1 MMKEDKKMT
10 NNQGGVMANTHSARI
25 NSRPKSLCT
34 YMVLGLCLFVFQHTS
49 VRAAE
54 LALSGIDFATQS
66 GDKLQIEMEMTGP
79 AVTPKIFKTD
89 NPARIAL
96 DFSGVKST
104 LQKKMYLINQGA
116 ASSVYVVEASG
127 RVRVVVNLIEA
138 TPFETKVAGNKVL
151 LTLTRSIASMPGA
164 LKPVET
170 KPAAPAA
177 PPVLTKAT
185 NAVVAALIPAQDI
198 SGFDFKR
205 GDKGEGR
212 ILISLANPNT
222 IVNSKKEGGKVVI
235 SFLNTRLSESLA
247 KRLDVSEFA
256 TPVKFIDTVSSG
268 KQTTITVAMQNEL
281 YDYSVFQTDGLLT
294 VEFRP
299 LSNEE
304 KDALDKSR
312 TKYTGDRLSLNFQ
325 EIEIRSVIAIL
336 AEFTGQNVVAGDD
349 VTGTITLKLDDVPW
363 DEALDFIMM
372 TKELGKYE
380 SGNVTLIS
388 TLDKIK
394 DYKQKQQETDKVVEQ
409 LDPLVTEY
417 IKVNYAKAQD
427 FSNLLNGFSSG
438 IFGTCGVPRSTSSS
452 GSSSSGSLSTGTAS
466 SGSSSGGGQTNQNQN
481 QGSGS
486 NNSGNGTDRFGLLS
500 ARGSVVVD
508 ARTNTLIVRETTK
521 RLEEVRKLIRKL
533 DIPVRQVMIEAR
545 VVIADDSFTE
555 NLGVK
560 FGAAKN
566 AGIGG
571 GKGFALGGSGTKGV
585 METGTTTVTDGVV
598 KSTATPAHPVINDS
612 LVDLGVA
619 ALTATPPGA
628 LGMTLA
634 RGADYVLNLEL
645 QALQIEG
652 KGEIVSNPRVM
663 TMDRCTAVMTQ
674 GVQIPV
680 TTPATTTAPATTTY
694 IDAVLELNA
703 TPQITPSGS
712 VVMNLLVKKDNANN
726 TSNPVSGNPGID
738 TRSVRTSVLVEDGE
752 TVVLGGVYEGA
763 ETIGKNKIPFFADLP
778 GIGFLFT
785 NSTVQKAKKELLIFV
800 TPKIMKDNVASD

>member
-1 MMKEDKKMT
+1 MNYK
-10 NNQGGVMANTHSARI
+10 QGGIMVNTHRAQ
-25 NSRPKSLCT
+25 NKTWRPLCAHI
-34 YMVLGLCLFVFQHTS
+34 GIALFLFIFQIAS
-49 VRAAE
+49 VKAGE

-79 AVTPKIFKTD
+79 AITPQIFKTD

-96 DFSGVKST
+96 DFPGAKSA
-104 LQKKMYLINQGA
+104 LAKKMYPINQGA
-116 ASSVYVVEASG
+116 ASSVYVVEAAG

-138 TPFETKVAGNKVL
+138 TPFETKVVGNKVQ
-151 LTLTRSIASMPGA
+151 LTLTRVKAVMP
-164 LKPVET
+164 V
-170 KPAAPAA
+170 KPATPAT
-177 PPVLTKAT
+177 PVPTKAT
-185 NAVVAALIPAQDI
+185 NSVVAALIPAQDI

-212 ILISLANPNT
+212 ILVSLANPNT
-222 IVNSKKEGGKVVI
+222 IVNSKEQGGKVII
-235 SFLNTRLSESLA
+235 SFLNTRLPESLA

-256 TPVKFIDTVSSG
+256 TPVKFIDTVSSDR
-268 KQTTITVAMQNEL
+268 QTTITVAMQNEL
-281 YDYSVFQTDGLLT
+281 YDYSVFQADGLLT

-304 KDALDKSR
+304 KDALDRSR

-372 TKELGKYE
+372 TKDLGKYE
-380 SGNVTLIS
+380 TGNVTLIS
-388 TLDKIK
+388 PLDKIK
-394 DYKQKQQETDKVVEQ
+394 DYKKKQQETDKVVEQ

-417 IKVNYAKAQD
+417 IKINYAKAEN
-427 FSNLLNGFSSG
+427 FRNLLNGQDTG
-438 IFGTCGVPRSTSSS
+438 AFGSCGVT
-452 GSSSSGSLSTGTAS
+452 GTTGTAS
-466 SGSSSGGGQTNQNQN
+466 SGGSSASATSAGGSSGAGSASQGQGAGT
-481 QGSGS
+481 G
-486 NNSGNGTDRFGLLS
+486 GTDGGNDKFGLLS
-500 ARGSVVVD
+500 PRGSAVVD

-521 RLEEVRKLIRKL
+521 RLDEVKKLIRKL
-533 DIPVRQVMIEAR
+533 DVPVRQVMIEAR

-560 FGAAKN
+560 FGAAK
-566 AGIGG
+566 AASLGS
-571 GKGFALGGSGTKGV
+571 GKSFAVGGSGTKGNGNLQPDANGNI
-585 METGTTTVTDGVV
+585 GTL
-598 KSTATPAHPVINDS
+598 NDT

-619 ALTATPPGA
+619 GLTATPPGA

-663 TMDRCTAVMTQ
+663 TMDRCTAVMMQ

-680 TTPATTTAPATTTY
+680 TTPGTANTPPTTTY
-694 IDAVLELNA
+694 IDAVLKLNA

-712 VVMNLLVKKDNANN
+712 VIMNLLITKDNANT

-738 TRSVRTSVLVEDGE
+738 KREIKTSVLVEDGE

-763 ETIGKNKIPFFADLP
+763 ESYGKNKIPFFADLP

-785 NSTVQKAKKELLIFV
+785 NSTTNKTKKELLIFV

>member
-1 MMKEDKKMT
+1 MNYK
-10 NNQGGVMANTHSARI
+10 QGGIMVNTHRAQDKTW
-25 NSRPKSLCT
+25 RPLCAHI
-34 YMVLGLCLFVFQHTS
+34 GIALFLFIFQIAS
-49 VRAAE
+49 VKAGE

-79 AVTPKIFKTD
+79 AITPQIFKTD

-96 DFSGVKST
+96 DFPGVKSA
-104 LQKKMYLINQGA
+104 LAKKMYPINQGP
-116 ASSVYVVEASG
+116 ASSVYVVEAAG
-127 RVRVVVNLIEA
+127 RVRVVVNLVEP
-138 TPFETKVAGNKVL
+138 TPFETKVVGNKVQ
-151 LTLTRSIASMPGA
+151 LTLTRAKAVMPA
-164 LKPVET
+164 
-170 KPAAPAA
+170 KPAIAKPATPA
-177 PPVLTKAT
+177 TPVPTKTA
-185 NAVVAALIPAQDI
+185 NSVVAALIPAQDI

-212 ILISLANPNT
+212 ILVSLANPNT
-222 IVNSKKEGGKVVI
+222 IVNSKEQGGKVII
-235 SFLNTRLSESLA
+235 SFLNTRLPESLA

-256 TPVKFIDTVSSG
+256 TPVKFIDTVSSDR
-268 KQTTITVAMQNEL
+268 QTTITVAMQNEL
-281 YDYSVFQTDGLLT
+281 YDYSVFQADGLLT

-304 KDALDKSR
+304 KDALDRSR

-372 TKELGKYE
+372 TKDLGKYE
-380 SGNVTLIS
+380 TGNVTLIS
-388 TLDKIK
+388 PLDKIK
-394 DYKQKQQETDKVVEQ
+394 DYKKKQQETEKVVEQ

-417 IKVNYAKAQD
+417 IKINYAKAEN
-427 FSNLLNGFSSG
+427 FRNLLNGQDTG
-438 IFGTCGVPRSTSSS
+438 AFGSCGVT
-452 GSSSSGSLSTGTAS
+452 GTTGTAS
-466 SGSSSGGGQTNQNQN
+466 SGGLSASAASASASSGAGAASQSQGG
-481 QGSGS
+481 GASGTE
-486 NNSGNGTDRFGLLS
+486 SGNDKFGLLS
-500 ARGSVVVD
+500 PRGSAVVD

-521 RLEEVRKLIRKL
+521 RLDEVKKLIRKL
-533 DIPVRQVMIEAR
+533 DVPVRQVMIEAR

-560 FGAAKN
+560 FGAGKQAN
-566 AGIGG
+566 VGG
-571 GKGFALGGSGTKGV
+571 GKSFAVGGSGTQGNTNAQV
-585 METGTTTVTDGVV
+585 NSTGQIGTLN
-598 KSTATPAHPVINDS
+598 SQ

-619 ALTATPPGA
+619 GLTSTPPGA
-628 LGMTLA
+628 LGMTLV

-663 TMDRCTAVMTQ
+663 TMDRCTAVMMQ

-680 TTPATTTAPATTTY
+680 TTASTANQPATTTY
-694 IDAVLELNA
+694 IDAVLKLNA

-712 VVMNLLVKKDNANN
+712 VIMNLLITKDNANS

-738 TRSVRTSVLVEDGE
+738 KREIKTSVLVEDGE

-763 ETIGKNKIPFFADLP
+763 ESYGKNKIPFFADLP

-785 NSTVQKAKKELLIFV
+785 NSTTNKTKKELLIFV

>member
-1 MMKEDKKMT
+1 MNYK
-10 NNQGGVMANTHSARI
+10 QGGIMVNTHRAQDKTW
-25 NSRPKSLCT
+25 RPLCAHI
-34 YMVLGLCLFVFQHTS
+34 GIALFLFIFQIAS
-49 VRAAE
+49 VKAGE

-79 AVTPKIFKTD
+79 AITPQIFKTD

-96 DFSGVKST
+96 DFPGVKSA
-104 LQKKMYLINQGA
+104 LAKKMYPINQGP
-116 ASSVYVVEASG
+116 ASSVYVVEAAG
-127 RVRVVVNLIEA
+127 RVRVVVNLVET
-138 TPFETKVAGNKVL
+138 TPFETKVVGNKVQ
-151 LTLTRSIASMPGA
+151 LTLTRAKAVMPA
-164 LKPVET
+164 
-170 KPAAPAA
+170 KPAIAKPATPA
-177 PPVLTKAT
+177 TPVPTKTA
-185 NAVVAALIPAQDI
+185 NSVVAALIPAQDI

-212 ILISLANPNT
+212 ILVSLANPNT
-222 IVNSKKEGGKVVI
+222 IVNSKEQGGKVII
-235 SFLNTRLSESLA
+235 SFLNTRLPESLA

-256 TPVKFIDTVSSG
+256 TPVKFIDTVSSDR
-268 KQTTITVAMQNEL
+268 QTTITVAMQNEL
-281 YDYSVFQTDGLLT
+281 YDYSVFQADGLLT

-304 KDALDKSR
+304 KDALDRSR

-372 TKELGKYE
+372 TKDLGKYE
-380 SGNVTLIS
+380 TGNVTLIS
-388 TLDKIK
+388 PLDKIK
-394 DYKQKQQETDKVVEQ
+394 DYKKKQQETEKVVEQ

-417 IKVNYAKAQD
+417 IKINYAKAEN
-427 FSNLLNGFSSG
+427 FRNLLNGQDTG
-438 IFGTCGVPRSTSSS
+438 AFGSCGVT
-452 GSSSSGSLSTGTAS
+452 GTTGTAS
-466 SGSSSGGGQTNQNQN
+466 SGGSSASAASAGGSSGAGPASQSQGAGTSGTEGGN
-481 QGSGS
+481 
-486 NNSGNGTDRFGLLS
+486 DRFGLLS
-500 ARGSVVVD
+500 PRGSAVVD

-521 RLEEVRKLIRKL
+521 RLDEVKKLIRKL
-533 DIPVRQVMIEAR
+533 DVPVRQVMIEAR

-560 FGAAKN
+560 FGAGKQAN
-566 AGIGG
+566 VGG
-571 GKGFALGGSGTKGV
+571 GKSFAVGGSGTQGNTNAQV
-585 METGTTTVTDGVV
+585 NSTGQIGTLN
-598 KSTATPAHPVINDS
+598 SQ
-612 LVDLGVA
+612 LVDLGVE

-628 LGMTLA
+628 LGMTLV

-663 TMDRCTAVMTQ
+663 TMDRCTAVMMQ

-680 TTPATTTAPATTTY
+680 TTASTANQPATTTY
-694 IDAVLELNA
+694 IDAVLKLNA

-712 VVMNLLVKKDNANN
+712 VIMNLLITKDNANS

-738 TRSVRTSVLVEDGE
+738 KREIKTSVLVEDGE

-763 ETIGKNKIPFFADLP
+763 ESYGKNKIPFFADLP

-785 NSTVQKAKKELLIFV
+785 NSTTNKTKKELLIFV

>member
-1 MMKEDKKMT
+1 M
-10 NNQGGVMANTHSARI
+10 NNKQSGIMVNTHKALD
-25 NSRPKSLCT
+25 NTWRPLCT
-34 YMVLGLCLFVFQHTS
+34 RIGLGLFLFIFQIAS
-49 VRAAE
+49 VRAGE
-54 LALSGIDFATQS
+54 LALSGIDFATQT
-66 GDKLQIEMEMTGP
+66 GDKLQIEMEMTG
-79 AVTPKIFKTD
+79 AAITPQIFKTD

-96 DFSGVKST
+96 DFPGVKSA
-104 LQKKMYLINQGA
+104 LAKKMYPINQGT
-116 ASSVYVVEASG
+116 ASRVYVVEAAG

-138 TPFETKVAGNKVL
+138 TPFETKVVGNKVL
-151 LTLTRSIASMPGA
+151 LTLNQTKTAMPA
-164 LKPVET
+164 AAPKPVVT
-170 KPAAPAA
+170 KPATPIA
-177 PPVLTKAT
+177 TKTT

-212 ILISLANPNT
+212 ILVSLANPNT

-235 SFLNTRLSESLA
+235 SFLNTRLPESLA

-268 KQTTITVAMQNEL
+268 QQTTITVSMQNEL
-281 YDYSVFQTDGLLT
+281 YDYSVFQADGLLT
-294 VEFRP
+294 IEFRP

-304 KDALDKSR
+304 KEALDKSR

-372 TKELGKYE
+372 TKDLGKYE
-380 SGNVTLIS
+380 TGNVTLIS
-388 TLDKIK
+388 PLDKIK
-394 DYKQKQQETDKVVEQ
+394 DYKKKQQETEKVVEQ

-417 IKVNYAKAQD
+417 IKINYAKAEN
-427 FSNLLNGFSSG
+427 FRNLLNGEDTGAFGACGVTGATGASSTGSSASSG
-438 IFGTCGVPRSTSSS
+438 
-452 GSSSSGSLSTGTAS
+452 
-466 SGSSSGGGQTNQNQN
+466 GSSSGGSSSASSGGGASAGQSS
-481 QGSGS
+481 QGSEASGS
-486 NNSGNGTDRFGLLS
+486 EANNDKFGLLS
-500 ARGSVVVD
+500 PRGSAVVD
-508 ARTNTLIVRETTK
+508 ARTNTLIVRETAK
-521 RLEEVRKLIRKL
+521 RLEEVKKLIRRL
-533 DIPVRQVMIEAR
+533 DVPVRQVMIEAR

-560 FGAAKN
+560 FGAGKQA
-566 AGIGG
+566 AVGG
-571 GKGFALGGSGTKGV
+571 RKTFAVGGSGTRGN
-585 METGTTTVTDGVV
+585 TNAQADDAGNIGTLN
-598 KSTATPAHPVINDS
+598 SQ
-612 LVDLGVA
+612 LVDLGVE

-628 LGMTLA
+628 LGMTLV

-663 TMDRCTAVMTQ
+663 TMDRCTAVMMQ

-680 TTPATTTAPATTTY
+680 TTASTANQPATTTY
-694 IDAVLELNA
+694 IDAVLKLNA

-712 VVMNLLVKKDNANN
+712 VIMNLLITKDNANS

-738 TRSVRTSVLVEDGE
+738 KREIKTSVLVEDGE
-752 TVVLGGVYEGA
+752 TVVLGGVYEGTEA
-763 ETIGKNKIPFFADLP
+763 FGKNKIPFFADLP

-785 NSTVQKAKKELLIFV
+785 NSTANKTKKELLIFV
-800 TPKIMKDNVASD
+800 TPKIIKDNMASD

>member
-1 MMKEDKKMT
+1 MQEDNKMF
-10 NNQGGVMANTHSARI
+10 NKQGGVIVNTHSVRTH
-25 NSRPKSLCT
+25 SHLQSLCC
-34 YMVLGLCLFVFQHTS
+34 YIGMALCLFIFHI
-49 VRAAE
+49 AAVKADE

-79 AVTPKIFKTD
+79 AITPKIFKTD

-96 DFSGVKST
+96 DFPGVKNT
-104 LQKKMYLINQGA
+104 LAKKMYPINQGA
-116 ASSVYVVEASG
+116 ASSVYVVEAAG
-127 RVRVVVNLIEA
+127 RVRVVVNLVET
-138 TPFETKVAGNKVL
+138 TPFETKVVGNKVL
-151 LTLTRSIASMPGA
+151 LTLSRAKAVMPVA

-170 KPAAPAA
+170 KAVAP
-177 PPVLTKAT
+177 VITKAT

-212 ILISLANPNT
+212 ILVTLANPNT
-222 IVNSKKEGGKVVI
+222 IVNSKKEGGKVVV

-304 KDALDKSR
+304 KDALDRSR

-417 IKVNYAKAQD
+417 IRINYAKAQD
-427 FSNLLNGFSSG
+427 FSNLLNGLSSG
-438 IFGTCGVPRSTSSS
+438 IFGTCGVPRATTAS
-452 GSSSSGSLSTGTAS
+452 GSSSTSSAS
-466 SGSSSGGGQTNQNQN
+466 SSSASSASGGQAS
-481 QGSGS
+481 QGAGASG
-486 NNSGNGTDRFGLLS
+486 SGNGNEKFGLLS

-508 ARTNTLIVRETTK
+508 ARTNTLIIRETTK
-521 RLEEVRKLIRKL
+521 RLEEIRKLIRKL
-533 DIPVRQVMIEAR
+533 DVQVRQVMIEAR
-545 VVIADDSFTE
+545 VVVADDSFTE

-560 FGAAKN
+560 FGAAKQN
-566 AGIGG
+566 ADIGG
-571 GKGFALGGSGTKGV
+571 GKSFAIGGSGTQG
-585 METGTTTVTDGVV
+585 
-598 KSTATPAHPVINDS
+598 STSSGAGNANNM
-612 LVDLGVA
+612 LVDLGAA
-619 ALTATPPGA
+619 ALTSTPPGA

-652 KGEIVSNPRVM
+652 RGEIVSNPRVM

-680 TTPATTTAPATTTY
+680 TTPATANQPATTTY

-712 VVMNLLVKKDNANN
+712 VIMNLLIKKDNANN

-752 TVVLGGVYEGA
+752 TVVLGGVYEGS
-763 ETIGKNKIPFFADLP
+763 ESMGKNKIPFFADLP

-785 NSTVQKAKKELLIFV
+785 NSTAQKAKKELLIFV
-800 TPKIMKDNVASD
+800 TPKIMKDNLASD

>member
-1 MMKEDKKMT
+1 MNYK
-10 NNQGGVMANTHSARI
+10 QGGIMVNTHRAQDKTW
-25 NSRPKSLCT
+25 RPLCAHI
-34 YMVLGLCLFVFQHTS
+34 GIALFLFIFQIAS
-49 VRAAE
+49 VKAGE

-79 AVTPKIFKTD
+79 AITPQIFKTD

-96 DFSGVKST
+96 DFPGVKSA
-104 LQKKMYLINQGA
+104 LAKKMYPINQGP
-116 ASSVYVVEASG
+116 ASSVYVVEAAG

-138 TPFETKVAGNKVL
+138 TPFETKVVGNKVQ
-151 LTLTRSIASMPGA
+151 LTLIRAKAVMPA
-164 LKPVET
+164 KPVVAKAVMPATPVPT
-170 KPAAPAA
+170 KTA
-177 PPVLTKAT
+177 
-185 NAVVAALIPAQDI
+185 NSVVAALIPAQDI

-212 ILISLANPNT
+212 ILVSLANPNT
-222 IVNSKKEGGKVVI
+222 IVNSKEQGGKVII
-235 SFLNTRLSESLA
+235 SFLNTRLPESLA

-256 TPVKFIDTVSSG
+256 TPVKFIDTVSSDQ
-268 KQTTITVAMQNEL
+268 QTTITVAMQNEL
-281 YDYSVFQTDGLLT
+281 YDYSVFQADGLLT

-304 KDALDKSR
+304 KDALDRSR

-372 TKELGKYE
+372 TKDLGKYE
-380 SGNVTLIS
+380 TGNVTLIS
-388 TLDKIK
+388 PLDKIK
-394 DYKQKQQETDKVVEQ
+394 DHKKKQQETEKVVEQ

-417 IKVNYAKAQD
+417 IKINYAKAEN
-427 FSNLLNGFSSG
+427 FRNLLNGQDTG
-438 IFGTCGVPRSTSSS
+438 AFGSCGVT
-452 GSSSSGSLSTGTAS
+452 GTTGTAS
-466 SGSSSGGGQTNQNQN
+466 SGGSSASAASAGGSSGAGPASQSQGAGTSGTEGGN
-481 QGSGS
+481 
-486 NNSGNGTDRFGLLS
+486 DKFGLLS
-500 ARGSVVVD
+500 PRGSAVVD

-521 RLEEVRKLIRKL
+521 RLDEVKKLIRKL
-533 DIPVRQVMIEAR
+533 DVPVRQVMIEAR

-560 FGAAKN
+560 FGAGKQAN
-566 AGIGG
+566 VGG
-571 GKGFALGGSGTKGV
+571 GKSFAVGGSGTQGNTNAQV
-585 METGTTTVTDGVV
+585 NSTGQIGTLN
-598 KSTATPAHPVINDS
+598 SQ
-612 LVDLGVA
+612 LVDLGVE

-628 LGMTLA
+628 LGMTLV

-663 TMDRCTAVMTQ
+663 TMDRCTAVMMQ

-680 TTPATTTAPATTTY
+680 TTASTANQPATTTY
-694 IDAVLELNA
+694 IDAVLKLNA

-712 VVMNLLVKKDNANN
+712 VIMNLLITKDNANS

-738 TRSVRTSVLVEDGE
+738 KREIKTSVLVEDGE

-763 ETIGKNKIPFFADLP
+763 ESYGKNKIPFFADLP

-785 NSTVQKAKKELLIFV
+785 NSTTNKTKKELLIFV

>member
-1 MMKEDKKMT
+1 MNYK
-10 NNQGGVMANTHSARI
+10 QGGIMVNTHRAQDKTW
-25 NSRPKSLCT
+25 RPLCAHI
-34 YMVLGLCLFVFQHTS
+34 GIALFLFIFQIAS
-49 VRAAE
+49 VKAGE

-79 AVTPKIFKTD
+79 AITPQIFKTD

-96 DFSGVKST
+96 DFPGVKSA
-104 LQKKMYLINQGA
+104 LAKKMYPINQGP
-116 ASSVYVVEASG
+116 ASSVYVVEAAG
-127 RVRVVVNLIEA
+127 RVRVVVNLVES
-138 TPFETKVAGNKVL
+138 TPFETKVVGNKVQ
-151 LTLTRSIASMPGA
+151 LTLTRAKAVMPA
-164 LKPVET
+164 
-170 KPAAPAA
+170 KPAIAKPAT
-177 PPVLTKAT
+177 PVPTKTA
-185 NAVVAALIPAQDI
+185 NSVVAALIPAQDI

-212 ILISLANPNT
+212 ILVSLANPNT
-222 IVNSKKEGGKVVI
+222 IVNSKEQGGKVII
-235 SFLNTRLSESLA
+235 SFLNTRLPESLA

-256 TPVKFIDTVSSG
+256 TPVKFIDTVSSDR
-268 KQTTITVAMQNEL
+268 QTTITVAMQNEL
-281 YDYSVFQTDGLLT
+281 YDYSVFQADGLLT

-304 KDALDKSR
+304 KDALDRSR

-372 TKELGKYE
+372 TKDLGKYE
-380 SGNVTLIS
+380 TGNVTLIS
-388 TLDKIK
+388 PLDKIK
-394 DYKQKQQETDKVVEQ
+394 DYKKKQQETEKVVEQ

-417 IKVNYAKAQD
+417 IKINYAKAEN
-427 FSNLLNGFSSG
+427 FRNLLNGQDTG
-438 IFGTCGVPRSTSSS
+438 AFGSCGVT
-452 GSSSSGSLSTGTAS
+452 GTTGTAS
-466 SGSSSGGGQTNQNQN
+466 SGGSSTSAASAGGSSGAGPASQN
-481 QGSGS
+481 QGAGASGTEG
-486 NNSGNGTDRFGLLS
+486 GNDRFGLLS
-500 ARGSVVVD
+500 PRGSAVVD

-521 RLEEVRKLIRKL
+521 RLDDVKKLIRKL
-533 DIPVRQVMIEAR
+533 DVPVRQVMIEAR

-560 FGAAKN
+560 FGAGKQAN
-566 AGIGG
+566 VGG
-571 GKGFALGGSGTKGV
+571 GKSFAVGGSGTQGNTNAQV
-585 METGTTTVTDGVV
+585 NSTGQIGTLN
-598 KSTATPAHPVINDS
+598 SQ
-612 LVDLGVA
+612 LVDLGVE

-628 LGMTLA
+628 LGMTLV

-663 TMDRCTAVMTQ
+663 TMDRCTAVMMQ

-680 TTPATTTAPATTTY
+680 TTASTANQPATTTY
-694 IDAVLELNA
+694 IDAVLKLNA

-712 VVMNLLVKKDNANN
+712 VIMNLLITKDNANS

-738 TRSVRTSVLVEDGE
+738 KREIKTSVLVEDGE

-763 ETIGKNKIPFFADLP
+763 ESYGKNKIPFFADLP

-785 NSTVQKAKKELLIFV
+785 NSTTNKTKKELLIFV

>member
-1 MMKEDKKMT
+1 MNYK
-10 NNQGGVMANTHSARI
+10 QGGIMVNTHRAQDKTW
-25 NSRPKSLCT
+25 RPLCAHI
-34 YMVLGLCLFVFQHTS
+34 GIALFLFIFQIAS
-49 VRAAE
+49 VKAGE

-79 AVTPKIFKTD
+79 AITPQVFKTD

-96 DFSGVKST
+96 DFPGVKSA
-104 LQKKMYLINQGA
+104 LAKKMYPINQGA
-116 ASSVYVVEASG
+116 ASSVYVVEAAG
-127 RVRVVVNLIEA
+127 RVRVVVNLVEA
-138 TPFETKVAGNKVL
+138 TPFETKVVGNKVQ
-151 LTLTRSIASMPGA
+151 LTLTRAKAVMPA
-164 LKPVET
+164 KPVVAKAATPATPAPT
-170 KPAAPAA
+170 KTA
-177 PPVLTKAT
+177 
-185 NAVVAALIPAQDI
+185 NSVVAALIPAQDI

-212 ILISLANPNT
+212 ILVSLANPNT
-222 IVNSKKEGGKVVI
+222 IVNSKEQGGKVII
-235 SFLNTRLSESLA
+235 SFLNTRLPESLA

-256 TPVKFIDTVSSG
+256 TPVKFIDTVSSDR
-268 KQTTITVAMQNEL
+268 QTTITVAMQNEL
-281 YDYSVFQTDGLLT
+281 YDYSVFQADGLLT

-304 KDALDKSR
+304 KDALDRSR

-372 TKELGKYE
+372 TKDLGKYE
-380 SGNVTLIS
+380 TGNVTLIS
-388 TLDKIK
+388 PLDKIK
-394 DYKQKQQETDKVVEQ
+394 DYKKKQQETEKVVEQ

-417 IKVNYAKAQD
+417 IKINYAKAEN
-427 FSNLLNGFSSG
+427 FRNLLNGQDTG
-438 IFGTCGVPRSTSSS
+438 AFGSCGVT
-452 GSSSSGSLSTGTAS
+452 GTTGTAS
-466 SGSSSGGGQTNQNQN
+466 SGGSSAGAASAGGSSGAGPASQSQGAGTGGTE
-481 QGSGS
+481 G
-486 NNSGNGTDRFGLLS
+486 GNDRFGLLS
-500 ARGSVVVD
+500 PRGSAVVD

-521 RLEEVRKLIRKL
+521 RLDEVKKLIRKL
-533 DIPVRQVMIEAR
+533 DVPVRQVMIEAR

-560 FGAAKN
+560 FGAGKQAN
-566 AGIGG
+566 VGG
-571 GKGFALGGSGTKGV
+571 GKSFAVGGSGTQGNTNAQV
-585 METGTTTVTDGVV
+585 NSTGQIGTLN
-598 KSTATPAHPVINDS
+598 SQ

-619 ALTATPPGA
+619 GLTSTPPGA
-628 LGMTLA
+628 LGMTLV

-663 TMDRCTAVMTQ
+663 TMDRCTAVMMQ

-680 TTPATTTAPATTTY
+680 TTASTANQPATTTY
-694 IDAVLELNA
+694 IDAVLKLNA

-712 VVMNLLVKKDNANN
+712 VIMNLLITKDNANS

-738 TRSVRTSVLVEDGE
+738 KREIKTSVLVEDGE

-763 ETIGKNKIPFFADLP
+763 ESYGKNKIPFFADLP

-785 NSTVQKAKKELLIFV
+785 NSTTNKTKKELLIFV